1 MIRRQRHDAPHQAD
15 PALYKIV
22 SILLQYPDE
31 RVLARLDDV
40 TAAIPAITDASARA
54 AVARF
59 TGWLAAATALDAAQH
74 YVETFDNTRR
84 RGLHLTY
91 YRYGDTRKRGMALLS
106 LNHIYRSAGYPAPDG
121 ELPDFLPLV
130 LEFAALAPE
139 PGQRMLHQCRA
150 GLELLGDALRQVGTP
165 YAGLVDA
172 IRAGLPRLAQSERDT
187 LRTLAKEGPPEEQVG
202 LEPFAPPEYL
212 SGGRR

>member
-1 MIRRQRHDAPHQAD
+1 MIRRHRGDAPQGAD

-40 TAAIPAITDASARA
+40 TAAIPAITDASART

-59 TGWLAAATALDAAQH
+59 TGWLAAATATEAAQH
-74 YVETFDNTRR
+74 YVETFDHTRR
-84 RGLHLTY
+84 RSLHLTY

-106 LNHIYRSAGYPAPDG
+106 LNHIYRSAGYPPPAG

-130 LEFAALAPE
+130 LEFAALVPE
-139 PGQRMLHQCRA
+139 PGRRLLNQCRT
-150 GLELLGDALRQVGTP
+150 GLELLGDALHQVGTP
-165 YAGLVDA
+165 YAGLLDA
-172 IRAGLPRLAQSERDT
+172 IRAGLPELAQRDRDD
-187 LRTLAKEGPPEEQVG
+187 LRALAEQGPPAEKVG

-212 SGGRR
+212 AGGLR